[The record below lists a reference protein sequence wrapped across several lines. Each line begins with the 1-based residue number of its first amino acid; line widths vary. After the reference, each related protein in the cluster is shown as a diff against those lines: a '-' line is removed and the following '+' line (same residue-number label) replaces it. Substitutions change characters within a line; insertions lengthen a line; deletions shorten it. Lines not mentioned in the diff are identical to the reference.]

1 MLDSGTMILLITL
14 IASAICMLSI
24 YSVYGNVIRHE
35 TTLHE
40 LRNRVEDLQNQQAL
54 KIARLKGEIG
64 PMDVEII
71 EQSETIPESE
81 TASAQLTPENSADQS
96 EVIAES
102 SSIKAA

>member
-1 MLDSGTMILLITL
+1 MILLITL
-14 IASAICMLSI
+14 FASAICMLSI

-40 LRNRVEDLQNQQAL
+40 LRNRVELLQNQQAL
-54 KIARLKGEIG
+54 KIARLKGEISLV
-64 PMDVEII
+64 DVEIV
-71 EQSETIPESE
+71 EDRHVIPVGEIP
-81 TASAQLTPENSADQS
+81 SAQTTSENPVDQS

>member
-1 MLDSGTMILLITL
+1 MLDSGTMILLIAL
-14 IASAICMLSI
+14 LASAICMLSI

-40 LRNRVEDLQNQQAL
+40 LRNRVELLQNQQAL
-54 KIARLKGEIG
+54 KIAELKGEIS

-71 EQSETIPESE
+71 EESE
-81 TASAQLTPENSADQS
+81 IIPVGELIPAQANSEDPADQS

>member
-14 IASAICMLSI
+14 FASAICMLSI

-40 LRNRVEDLQNQQAL
+40 LRNRVEHLQNQQAL
-54 KIARLKGEIG
+54 KIAQLKGEIS

-71 EQSETIPESE
+71 EESETIPESGAGP
-81 TASAQLTPENSADQS
+81 TQFTSENSADQS

>member
-1 MLDSGTMILLITL
+1 MLITL
-14 IASAICMLSI
+14 FASAICMLSI

-40 LRNRVEDLQNQQAL
+40 LRNRVELLQNQQAL
-54 KIARLKGEIG
+54 KIAQLKGEISLI
-64 PMDVEII
+64 DVEIA
-71 EQSETIPESE
+71 EESMSE
-81 TASAQLTPENSADQS
+81 TAENAEPVQVALGTLQDQS